1 MTALVE
7 GWALKVE
14 RGPDCLFVH
23 LECAP
28 DASCDFS
35 NLADQVWALLEQHFV
50 YRLVLELDGLPLLR
64 SQLIGQLV
72 LLHKRLAQQ
81 GGMMRICGLSAR
93 NQQAL
98 RTSRLEPRFP
108 QYRDRE
114 DAVLGGRPAQPR

>member
-7 GWALKVE
+7 GWTLKVE

-23 LECAP
+23 LECAAGAP
-28 DASCDFS
+28 CDFS

-72 LLHKRLAQQ
+72 LLHKRLAQH

-98 RTSRLEPRFP
+98 RTSRLEPHFP
-108 QYRDRE
+108 HYRDRE